1 MPSSRPKPVRPTR
14 RHKRQNSLL
23 YFGKT
28 KKGRD
33 YFREI
38 THTGETKGIIFLL
51 SGPDSSSSDEYDEN
65 AGLYSKYENI
75 SPTDKND
82 NDEVQ
87 VSPEIEE
94 ITQLL
99 SNVNAE

>member
-1 MPSSRPKPVRPTR
+1 MRPTR
-14 RHKRQNSLL
+14 RYKRQNSLL

-28 KKGRD
+28 KNGRD
-33 YFREI
+33 YFSEI

-65 AGLYSKYENI
+65 AGLYSKYKNC

-82 NDEVQ
+82 NDKVQ
-87 VSPEIEE
+87 VSSEIEE
-94 ITQLL
+94 IKLLL